1 MNHVLTEHIPT
12 TLEGFADVFQV
23 TLGEKTTHSHGYLF
37 PGSLCAD
44 GERGTA
50 PSEGW
55 AACSL
60 SQTLLRGAGGCWR
73 EDQGL
78 PVQEGAQLGESCA
91 RAAGRARQD
100 RL

>member
-55 AACSL
+55 AAL
-60 SQTLLRGAGGCWR
+60 SPSWDPLCGDTGCWR
-73 EDQGL
+73 ED
-78 PVQEGAQLGESCA
+78 LGCQSS
-91 RAAGRARQD
+91 RHSAGRK
-100 RL
+100 LMGS